1 MNLPLARHSVFRYV
15 GAKSK
20 APALHKPG
28 GLFLTGRS
36 LETTPSPRREGKR
49 ELVVKRR
56 QKKRT

>member
-28 GLFLTGRS
+28 GLFLTGFRRS
-36 LETTPSPRREGKR
+36 GFVIRNSVIFGFVIRE
-49 ELVVKRR
+49 
-56 QKKRT
+56 